1 MAIESGFKLND
12 RNALLSGPVSSV
24 NQSIARKLTELG
36 CNVALLDR
44 NVEKASRFADQLN
57 SAREINEKFGRAVAI
72 QADLSKPHHVSTS
85 ISKAAEAFGGLD
97 IYIDGL
103 MTTEVL
109 RFSEPQIIE
118 ELDRLID
125 VNLKAAVMTAHSV
138 FKYLEGRRRGR
149 MIFLT
154 QALAAKG
161 LEGNSLLA
169 VTRGGLVDFARTLA
183 KEVSSAQFTVNVVSL
198 GASEEF
204 LLAQASPSGVTG
216 ARGTGAPGAAG
227 AEKAQPGA
235 DRAAALTTQQ
245 QQVQRQVQSQREQT
259 GSINSS
265 LESLRAKFPSAQIL
279 DSERAANVVAFLA
292 SPLGLGVNGQVL
304 EVV

>member
-1 MAIESGFKLND
+1 VAIDSGFKLND

-72 QADLSKPHHVSTS
+72 QADLSKAHHVSAS

-109 RFSEPQIIE
+109 PFSEPRILD
-118 ELDRLID
+118 ELERLID
-125 VNLKAAVMTAHSV
+125 VNLKAAVMTSHSV
-138 FKYLEGRRRGR
+138 LKYLEGRRRGR
-149 MIFLT
+149 MIFLM
-154 QALAAKG
+154 QAYGTKG
-161 LEGNSLLA
+161 LEGNSLLS
-169 VTRGGLVDFARTLA
+169 VTRGGLADFVRTLSR
-183 KEVSSAQFTVNVVSL
+183 EVSTNQFTVNGISI

-204 LLAQASPSGVTG
+204 LLAQVTPQGVGG
-216 ARGTGAPGAAG
+216 ARGSGAPGATG
-227 AEKAQPGA
+227 TVQ
-235 DRAAALTTQQ
+235 TQKEHIQ
-245 QQVQRQVQSQREQT
+245 TQREQT
-259 GSINSS
+259 GSIQSAV
-265 LESLRAKFPSAQIL
+265 EALRTRYPNAQIL
-279 DSERAANVVAFLA
+279 DSERVANTVAFLA
-292 SPLGLGVNGQVL
+292 SPLGLGINGQIL
-304 EVV
+304 EVL